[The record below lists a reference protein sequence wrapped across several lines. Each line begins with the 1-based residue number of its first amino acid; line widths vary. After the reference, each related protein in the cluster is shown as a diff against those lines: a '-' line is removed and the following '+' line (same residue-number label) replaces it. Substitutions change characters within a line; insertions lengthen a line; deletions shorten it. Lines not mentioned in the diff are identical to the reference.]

1 MDKSTGPL
9 TFAASFSPDSRFA
22 PPAGDLAAKFAQT
35 TGCAEAAI
43 EEIREAVGRAFEA
56 AVAAGGA
63 ASVDLALRAA
73 GESFE
78 ADLTCQTRSYLHL
91 AHPRTA

>member
-9 TFAASFSPDSRFA
+9 TFAASFSPDARLAST
-22 PPAGDLAAKFAQT
+22 AGELAAKFAQT

-43 EEIREAVGRAFEA
+43 QGVRDAVGTAFDA
-56 AVAAGGA
+56 ALEAAGG

-73 GESFE
+73 DGSFA
-78 ADLTCQTRSYLHL
+78 ADLTSGARSYLHV